1 MPRKSRERM
10 IASSFSIDRTMLAA
24 VQEKCLR
31 LGLSMADIIRL
42 ALSEALREEDDSLR
56 NRVLAFNAEQRD
68 AE

>member
-1 MPRKSRERM
+1 MARKNRERM
-10 IASSFSIDRTMLAA
+10 IASSFSIDRTMLEA

-56 NRVLAFNAEQRD
+56 NRVLAFNAEQRR
-68 AE
+68 EE